1 MDLQHRHIYADPPV
15 HAERALIAALAALIL
30 WAGPAAAQI
39 SVEVSPLRI
48 ELTAGAGSTTTQG
61 ITVSNAGKD
70 PIRVRAR
77 LTDWELSRDGA
88 PQFESAVGN
97 GPYSAT
103 GWLRL
108 APPEQVIDPGKDAVV
123 RFSMTVPQQI
133 EPGGY
138 RTGVLFEFGPAS
150 GDPIARGREVMF
162 KSRIATLIYISIGE
176 PPVAAELIDLR
187 SRAAGPQ
194 LQIVATVKNTSRRSV
209 RTKGSLAVLNAGG
222 QTVREVPVPDVP
234 LLPESEREVMI
245 VVVDPD
251 KQSVLAAGDYRV
263 ELRLDVGLPAVL
275 VGETTLKVPR

>member
-88 PQFESAVGN
+88 PQFESAVEN

>member
-1 MDLQHRHIYADPPV
+1 MDLQYRHIYADRPV
-15 HAERALIAALAALIL
+15 HAQRALIAALAALIL
-30 WAGPAAAQI
+30 GAGPAAAQI

-88 PQFESAVGN
+88 PQFESAVEN

-103 GWLRL
+103 GWLRI

-123 RFSMTVPQQI
+123 RFSMTVPQPI

-162 KSRIATLIYISIGE
+162 KSRIATLIYVSIGQ

-209 RTKGSLAVLNAGG
+209 RTKGSLAVLNEGG

>member
-1 MDLQHRHIYADPPV
+1 MDLQHRHIYADRPV
-15 HAERALIAALAALIL
+15 HAQRALIAALAASIL

-39 SVEVSPLRI
+39 SVEVSPLRV

-88 PQFESAVGN
+88 PQFESAVEN

-103 GWLRL
+103 GWLRI

-133 EPGGY
+133 EPAGY
-138 RTGVLFEFGPAS
+138 RTGVLFEFGPAG
-150 GDPIARGREVMF
+150 GDPVARGREVMF
-162 KSRIATLIYISIGE
+162 KSRIATLIYITIGQ

-209 RTKGSLAVLNAGG
+209 RTKGSLAVLNERG